1 MYQLNTLDITT
12 ISITIVGAK
21 NLPVK
26 SLPSLLSVNCNRVKD
41 TLLFLKKENHLYSDI
56 IILEDNLCLLSE
68 DSLPPELF
76 TIIKHSDQC
85 ELLEQEQ
92 EEYIIEDDDNEE
104 YDTYD
109 PITPVLAGQDINL
122 DDFDHHSGPDA
133 SHCAIIVANDPYAA
147 ANFFHFIICA
157 IIKEL
162 MSITVPKSK
171 KGSISCQEGIFGIV
185 EGYIDTVEAQG

>member
-1 MYQLNTLDITT
+1 MYQLNTLDISTIIEGNLLPLWLAWLAAT

-68 DSLPPELF
+68 DSLLPELF

-104 YDTYD
+104 YGKLNF
-109 PITPVLAGQDINL
+109 VL
-122 DDFDHHSGPDA
+122 
-133 SHCAIIVANDPYAA
+133 
-147 ANFFHFIICA
+147 
-157 IIKEL
+157 
-162 MSITVPKSK
+162 
-171 KGSISCQEGIFGIV
+171 
-185 EGYIDTVEAQG
+185 